1 MLILGIET
9 SCDETAAAV
18 VEDGSLVK
26 SNVLFSQEEIHSR
39 FGGVVPELAC
49 RRHVTVIHIVVEA
62 ALRQAGVE
70 AADLSAI
77 AVTQGPGLVGALLI
91 GVCYAKGLAYQC
103 QRPLIAVN
111 HLEGHMAAIQLD
123 PASSSERMRDFPLI
137 ALLVSGGHTH
147 LYHVAGVGEY
157 RLLGRT
163 IDDAAGE
170 AFDKAAKMLGLGF
183 PGGTNMD
190 RMAMEGN
197 PGAIEFPRPHPAKGT
212 YDFSFSGL
220 KTALKYY
227 LERQH
232 DLERSRIAD
241 IAASFQQA
249 IVDVLVHKSLAAIR
263 QYRAKGLLVAGG
275 VAANSALRR
284 TLQSHCDQMGFPLL
298 IPPPALCTDNGA
310 MIAAAGYHH
319 YRNPPQAEK
328 REGSFLSLSPV
339 AYLPLGEPL

>member
-1 MLILGIET
+1 
-9 SCDETAAAV
+9 
-18 VEDGSLVK
+18 
-26 SNVLFSQEEIHSR
+26 
-39 FGGVVPELAC
+39 LAKPK
-49 RRHVTVIHIVVEA
+49 TENLKLKIKNLKFP
-62 ALRQAGVE
+62 AL
-70 AADLSAI
+70 
-77 AVTQGPGLVGALLI
+77 GLV
-91 GVCYAKGLAYQC
+91 
-103 QRPLIAVN
+103 
-111 HLEGHMAAIQLD
+111 
-123 PASSSERMRDFPLI
+123 
-137 ALLVSGGHTH
+137 VSGGNTQ
-147 LYHVAGVGEY
+147 LVLIKEIGKYEILAQ
-157 RLLGRT
+157 T
-163 IDDAAGE
+163 TDDALGE
-170 AFDKAAKMLGLGF
+170 ALDKAARMLGLGY
-183 PGGTNMD
+183 PGGPNMD

>member
-26 SNVLFSQEEIHSR
+26 SNVLFSQEEIHSQ

-49 RRHVTVIHIVVEA
+49 RRHVTVIHVVVEA
-62 ALRQAGVE
+62 ALRQADVDV
-70 AADLSAI
+70 ADLSAI
-77 AVTQGPGLVGALLI
+77 AVTQGPGLIGALLI
-91 GVCYAKGLAYQC
+91 GICYAKGLAYQC
-103 QRPLIAVN
+103 QRPLIAIN
-111 HLEGHMAAIQLD
+111 HLEGHMAAIQLG
-123 PASSSERMRDFPLI
+123 PANPVKPDFPLI
-137 ALLVSGGHTH
+137 ALVVSGGHTH
-147 LYHVAGVGEY
+147 LYHVARVGEY

-163 IDDAAGE
+163 MDDAAGE

-183 PGGTNMD
+183 PGGPNID

-197 PGAIEFPRPHPAKGT
+197 PCAIEFPRPHPTQGT

-227 LERQH
+227 LDRQD

-249 IVDVLVHKSLAAIR
+249 IVDVLVHRSLAAIR

-284 TLQSHCDQMGFPLL
+284 TLQSHCDQMGLPLA

-339 AYLPLGEPL
+339 AYLPLGEP